1 MHAIE
6 ELAEFAANHPE
17 GNLPD
22 SAIQSCSLLI
32 TDLIGAVAAGF
43 NSELAIAARAA
54 AHEIYGPGQVGVW
67 LTGSELSIAG
77 AAMANSSAACAL
89 DIDDGHRGAAGHPG
103 AGINPAVLAV
113 AQVLGSSDE
122 QIFEAIAIGYDVGL
136 RIATARPITTIET
149 FFSCRWVNYGVAAAT
164 GRLLKLSAPQIANAM
179 AIAGAE
185 GPIVYRKGTSRYQ
198 GSSVK
203 EAIPAAV
210 VAGLTGAF
218 RAKAGATGPID
229 LLDQEEFFI
238 RSTLTSDLGKHWWM
252 EDCYLKPYACCR
264 YMHAAIDAIEE
275 MRQPEAPIVSLQVDT
290 FQRGTELTNK
300 RTPDTLEDAQ
310 YSYYFCCALAAI
322 HGAEALQP
330 IEPVRLKDPKVLE
343 LASRIEMSAHADFDN
358 TFPKNTPCR
367 VILDQGHGP
376 KTLTVKYPL
385 GDVANPMNSDQV
397 KAKFQ
402 RIALEV
408 VDPEWQQDLLS
419 AINQLTSD
427 GFAPLFAA
435 LKGR

>member
-17 GNLPD
+17 GNLPN
-22 SAIQSCSLLI
+22 SAVESCALLV

-54 AHEIYGPGQVGVW
+54 AHDIYGSGAARIW
-67 LTGSELSIAG
+67 LTGDGFSIAG

-103 AGINPAVLAV
+103 AGIIPAVLAV
-113 AQVLGSSDE
+113 AQALGSSDE

-136 RIATARPITTIET
+136 RIATARPTATIET
-149 FFSCRWVNYGVAAAT
+149 YFSCRWVNYGVAAAT

-179 AIAGAE
+179 GIAGAE

-218 RAKAGATGPID
+218 RARAGATGPID
-229 LLDQEEFFI
+229 LLDREELFT
-238 RSTLTSDLGKHWWM
+238 RSTLNSDLGQHWWL
-252 EDCYLKPYACCR
+252 EDCYVKPYACCR
-264 YMHAAIDAIEE
+264 YMHAAVDAIEE
-275 MRQPEAPIVSLQVDT
+275 MHRPGAPIVRLRVDT
-290 FQRGTELTNK
+290 FKRGTELTNK

-330 IEPVRLKDPKVLE
+330 IDPARLRDPKVLKLANLIE
-343 LASRIEMSAHADFDN
+343 LCAHEDFEHS
-358 TFPKNTPCR
+358 FPKTTPCR
-367 VILDQGHGP
+367 VILDQGQGEE
-376 KTLTVKYPL
+376 TRTIEYPL
-385 GDVANPMNSDQV
+385 GDVANPMSRDQV

-402 RIALEV
+402 RIALET
-408 VDPEWQQDLLS
+408 VDPAWQQDVLS
-419 AINQLTSD
+419 ALDGLTSA
-427 GFAPLFAA
+427 GFAPLFVA
-435 LKGR
+435 LKGT